1 MTEPVLRLRSD
12 GLDWRIVDAEVVILD
27 AERSAYNA
35 TNASGTVLWTR
46 LHDGATRSELI
57 DALSERF
64 ALARPLAE
72 VDVDAFLSDLRSRG
86 LLVES

>member
-1 MTEPVLRLRSD
+1 MSEPVLRLRSE
-12 GLDWRIVDAEVVILD
+12 GLDWRVVDDEVVILD

-46 LHDGATRSELI
+46 LHDGATRSQLI
-57 DALSERF
+57 GALSERF
-64 ALARPLAE
+64 ALDRQLAE
-72 VDVDAFLSDLRSRG
+72 ADVDAFLCDLRSRG

>member
-1 MTEPVLRLRSD
+1 MTEPVWRLRSD
-12 GLDWRIVDAEVVILD
+12 GLDWRVVDEEAVILD

-46 LHDGATRSELI
+46 LHDGATRAELV
-57 DALSERF
+57 DALGARF
-64 ALARPLAE
+64 ALERTRAE
-72 VDVDAFLSDLRSRG
+72 ADVDAFLSDLRNRG

>member
-12 GLDWRIVDAEVVILD
+12 GLDWRIIDAEVVILD